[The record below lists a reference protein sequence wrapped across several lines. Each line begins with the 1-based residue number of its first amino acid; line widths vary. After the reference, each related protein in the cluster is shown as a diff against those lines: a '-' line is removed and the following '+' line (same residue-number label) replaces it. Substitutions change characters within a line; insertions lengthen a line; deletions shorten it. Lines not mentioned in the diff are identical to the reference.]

1 MKTWTPE
8 SVLLILCIALCCV
21 MIAADVTH
29 FFGYEGKT
37 VNFSCPYEDNYES
50 YEKYLCKDNCRNED
64 VLIKT
69 EEANKP
75 KYSIYDDQMKRIFS
89 VTISDLS
96 VNDAGQYWCMV
107 STFGKDIAAEVK
119 LEVKTDSCC
128 DQTTTV
134 QSYEEDSVSLSCLYE
149 SEDENNRKYI
159 CRGKQPSTCLQ
170 QALITSDNNINGK
183 FTLTDDKATRKFTV
197 KITSLT
203 RRDSGSYLCGV
214 QRNNGLDVFSAV
226 ELEVKEWCCVNS
238 SELSGTVGRPVT
250 LQCPYPPQHRDNRKF
265 LCKGDHRKNCA
276 DIVTSQSRFSL
287 QDDISSSSF
296 LVRITELK
304 AEDAGTYWC
313 GSDSQWSAGNYVKIQ
328 LSLVF
333 PQQTSTVVEPSR
345 SILTP
350 TPGKPVKD
358 TTLFLYVGVTVATV
372 LLLLTIS
379 LVVIYK
385 YKCCKVQG
393 AGVNRNKPKK
403 AEAEEQISLE
413 DIYENQ
419 DVVACLQQR
428 TSKQHS
434 DRHQYDDAGEDQQN
448 SVYQN
453 FSTTED
459 IYCNQIS

>member
-1 MKTWTPE
+1 M
-8 SVLLILCIALCCV
+8 
-21 MIAADVTH
+21 
-29 FFGYEGKT
+29 
-37 VNFSCPYEDNYES
+37 
-50 YEKYLCKDNCRNED
+50 
-64 VLIKT
+64 
-69 EEANKP
+69 
-75 KYSIYDDQMKRIFS
+75 
-89 VTISDLS
+89 TISDLRS
-96 VNDAGQYWCMV
+96 TDVGRYWCGV
-107 STFGKDIAAEVK
+107 SRTGKDIYTEVK
-119 LEVKTDSCC
+119 LEVVQDSCC
-128 DQTTTV
+128 DHNTTV
-134 QSYEEDSVSLSCLYE
+134 QSYEEDSVSLSCPYK

-170 QALITSDNNINGK
+170 QALITSDNNINGT

-238 SELSGTVGRPVT
+238 SELSGTVGRPIT
-250 LQCPYPPQHRDNRKF
+250 LKCPYPPRHRDNRKF
-265 LCKGDHRKNCA
+265 LCKGDHHKNCA

-328 LSLVF
+328 LSL
-333 PQQTSTVVEPSR
+333 E
-345 SILTP
+345 
-350 TPGKPVKD
+350 

-385 YKCCKVQG
+385 YKCHKVQG
-393 AGVNRNKPKK
+393 AGNMNRNKPKQ
-403 AEAEEQISLE
+403 AEAEEQISVA

-419 DVVACLQQR
+419 DVVACSQQR

-434 DRHQYDDAGEDQQN
+434 DHHRYDDAGEDQQN

-453 FSTTED
+453 FSSTED
-459 IYCNQIS
+459 IYCNQKYIKAKR